1 MSGKWLTG
9 MVAVLFVAPVAHA
22 QSAPCS
28 MAQLPGLSRQFAAM
42 SRGTDATAAGD
53 SADFA
58 RVAGSI
64 LADDIAVGVDW
75 STRKDLPCS
84 PEVRA
89 RDRQA
94 AKMAM
99 VGYSAKEIAD
109 VLAGHLTTTDL
120 NQARLRL
127 MAGQPR
133 MVVANFLDARWR
145 DATPV
150 AMPAAVVMRAPQLT
164 LPIDLDAELAML
176 ADRHRVPTALIR
188 AMVAAESGGNARAR
202 SSAGAIGLMQLMP
215 ATAAALGV
223 DPWQPRENLR
233 GGITYLGGL
242 LREYGENARLALIAY
257 NAGPQHANRVRAGT
271 AVAYR
276 ETRQYLDVIAAR
288 YPLP

>member
-1 MSGKWLTG
+1 
-9 MVAVLFVAPVAHA
+9 
-22 QSAPCS
+22 
-28 MAQLPGLSRQFAAM
+28 M
-42 SRGTDATAAGD
+42 SRGTAATAAGD
-53 SADFA
+53 SADFIN
-58 RVAGSI
+58 VAAGI
-64 LADDIAVGVDW
+64 LGDKVADGVDW
-75 STRKDLPCS
+75 STRTDLPCS
-84 PEVRA
+84 PEVRT

-109 VLAGHLTTTDL
+109 VLAGHLTMRDL
-120 NQARLRL
+120 DQARLRL

-133 MVVANFLDARWR
+133 VVVADFLDARWR

-150 AMPAAVVMRAPQLT
+150 AMPTAVVMRAPKLN

-176 ADRHRVPTALIR
+176 ADRHRVPTALVR
-188 AMVAAESGGNARAR
+188 AMVAAESGGNARAQ

-257 NAGPQHANRVRAGT
+257 NAGPQHANRVRAGS

-276 ETRQYLDVIAAR
+276 ETRRYLEAINAQ